1 LPCGWSGGTAL
12 LKATAITVDEVPVMR
27 VGANLLVPL
36 RGELEDSSVERIERE
51 VTRQVA
57 DTRATGV
64 LVDVSGLAVVDSYVA
79 RVIARLAAMIG
90 LLGAQAAV
98 VGIQPAVAIA
108 LVELGVPMGNVHTAL
123 NAEQGMA
130 RLRRLRDEHP
140 G

>member
-1 LPCGWSGGTAL
+1 
-12 LKATAITVDEVPVMR
+12 
-27 VGANLLVPL
+27 
-36 RGELEDSSVERIERE
+36 VERIERE

>member
-1 LPCGWSGGTAL
+1 MTCWSRPVTTADAVSIVRMGT
-12 LKATAITVDEVPVMR
+12 D
-27 VGANLLVPL
+27 LLVPL
-36 RGELEDSSVERIERE
+36 RGDLEDSSVERIERD
-51 VTRQVA
+51 VTQMVA

-79 RVIARLAAMIG
+79 RVIARLAAMIR
-90 LLGAQAAV
+90 LLGAQSAV

-108 LVELGVPMGNVHTAL
+108 LVELGVPMGGVFTAL

-130 RLRRLRDEHP
+130 RLRQLRHDRT

>member
-1 LPCGWSGGTAL
+1 MSEA
-12 LKATAITVDEVPVMR
+12 VPIVRM
-27 VGANLLVPL
+27 GANLLVPL
-36 RGELEDSSVERIERE
+36 RGDLEDSSVERIEQD
-51 VTRQVA
+51 VTRVVA
-57 DTRATGV
+57 DTKAAGV

-79 RVIARLAAMIG
+79 RVIARLVAMVR

-108 LVELGVPMGNVHTAL
+108 LVELGVPMGGVFTAL

-130 RLRRLRDEHP
+130 RLRRLHDDST